1 MQKVIITGANGVGKS
16 TIAARLGDVRPNIPI
31 ISYDGLKLQTNWQTR
46 PVHESLEALRAAI
59 STDKWILEGGPSML
73 QVAIDHA
80 DGLIWLDPPEYKR
93 AWRLFTRPLKSF
105 GRTRAEIPDGNV
117 DWPIQQYKF
126 AWRSIKRGSQSR
138 AIIAEHFDRA
148 VIQHKW
154 QCNNERSITLMIEH
168 WAAES

>member
-16 TIAARLGDVRPNIPI
+16 SIAARLREVRPHIPI
-31 ISYDGLKLQTNWQTR
+31 ISYDALKLQTNWQTR
-46 PVHESLEALRAAI
+46 PVDESLGALRAAI

-73 QVAIDHA
+73 QVALHHA
-80 DGLIWLDPPEYKR
+80 DVLIWLDPPEYKR

-126 AWRSIKRGSQSR
+126 AWRSIKRGPQSR
-138 AIIAEHFDRA
+138 AIIAECFERA
-148 VIQHKW
+148 VVQQKW
-154 QCNNERSITLMIEH
+154 HCNDERSVSLMIEH
-168 WAAES
+168 WAAAS